1 MNPVDTNK
9 PAASADSSTP
19 TRPAVIAQ
27 PGEGLAVRAFGN
39 EILFQ
44 LTSEQSGGALNVG
57 LATVPPGARVPPHIQ
72 TREEE
77 LFLVIEGRYRFSI
90 NGEWKEVAPGGMV
103 YIPRGVPHT
112 FEVLGDQP
120 GRHWVLMSPGGFDRF
135 YARCAAE
142 LFAQPGPPDF
152 SRLPAINAEFG
163 IRMV

>member
-1 MNPVDTNK
+1 MKPIAADEPTASTDPFK
-9 PAASADSSTP
+9 PA
-19 TRPAVIAQ
+19 RPAVIAQ
-27 PGEGLAVRAFGN
+27 PGEGMAVRAFGN
-39 EILFQ
+39 EIRFQ

-57 LATVPPGARVPPHIQ
+57 LATVPVGARVPPHIQ

-77 LFLVIEGRYRFSI
+77 LFLIIEGRYRFSI

-103 YIPRGVPHT
+103 YIPRGVAHT
-112 FEVLGDQP
+112 FEVLGEQP

-135 YARCAAE
+135 YARCAE

>member
-1 MNPVDTNK
+1 MK
-9 PAASADSSTP
+9 PIAADKPPAPADSIQP

-27 PGEGLAVRAFGN
+27 PSEGKVVRAFGN
-39 EILFQ
+39 EIRFQ

-57 LATVPPGARVPPHIQ
+57 LATVPPGSRVPAHIQ

-77 LFLVIEGRYRFSI
+77 LFLIIEGRYRFSI
-90 NGEWKEVAPGGMV
+90 NGERKDVAPGGMV
-103 YIPRGVPHT
+103 YIPRGVAHT
-112 FEVLGDQP
+112 FEVLGEQP

-135 YARCAAE
+135 YARVSE

-152 SRLPAINAEFG
+152 SRMPAINAEFG